1 MNRSTFLIA
10 SLAAAGAL
18 WIAPVV
24 AAAPPT
30 SPRDVAKAAKAA
42 DLGRQARAAGEIGDF
57 EKAAELF
64 QQQLDLAP
72 DDRWGWYNLARTL
85 AALGKVDEGL
95 DALRQATEHGYDDYH
110 NLEDDALMKPI
121 TTSREGRTLLQDWSA
136 LLDQQLERNLEES
149 RDIIGGQGAE
159 RRIDRL
165 RIVVLTSR
173 EERTL
178 DDAQDQLEL
187 VAQWAQKDFFPE
199 LTDPIAAATDPWVV
213 IVLPEKK
220 EFETWAKQYLTAQ
233 SALTKNPRGGV
244 VAGGSASI
252 GGAYD
257 RETRRLVARDLG
269 PSLRHEFAH
278 VLHWRL
284 CDRAKQIHPIWVQEG
299 LCALP
304 EDYDPAAEGG
314 MVPAASW
321 RSNTAKRMLSAGAL
335 TSIEDLIRT
344 PRETFMG
351 ARPLGWYAQSRT
363 LFLYIQMEGKL
374 PAWSL
379 AYRDAMRD
387 VDAEDPGAQ
396 ARAADKAFEAA
407 FGKPTKGIDKD
418 YRKWLR
424 DLPEV
429 PEDVPQGAASL
440 GVEVQNGL
448 GEGPAVVSLR
458 LKDSPF
464 KTGDIIYS
472 LDDRRIAD
480 IPELVR
486 ILASYRPGDDVRVVV
501 RRGDNER
508 ELNVE
513 LTPR

>member
-1 MNRSTFLIA
+1 
-10 SLAAAGAL
+10 
-18 WIAPVV
+18 
-24 AAAPPT
+24 
-30 SPRDVAKAAKAA
+30 
-42 DLGRQARAAGEIGDF
+42 
-57 EKAAELF
+57 
-64 QQQLDLAP
+64 
-72 DDRWGWYNLARTL
+72 
-85 AALGKVDEGL
+85 
-95 DALRQATEHGYDDYH
+95 
-110 NLEDDALMKPI
+110 
-121 TTSREGRTLLQDWSA
+121 
-136 LLDQQLERNLEES
+136 
-149 RDIIGGQGAE
+149 
-159 RRIDRL
+159 
-165 RIVVLTSR
+165 
-173 EERTL
+173 
-178 DDAQDQLEL
+178 
-187 VAQWAQKDFFPE
+187 
-199 LTDPIAAATDPWVV
+199 
-213 IVLPEKK
+213 
-220 EFETWAKQYLTAQ
+220 
-233 SALTKNPRGGV
+233 
-244 VAGGSASI
+244 
-252 GGAYD
+252 
-257 RETRRLVARDLG
+257 
-269 PSLRHEFAH
+269 
-278 VLHWRL
+278 
-284 CDRAKQIHPIWVQEG
+284 
-299 LCALP
+299 
-304 EDYDPAAEGG
+304 

-321 RSNTAKRMLSAGAL
+321 RSNTAKRMLSGGAL
-335 TSIEDLIRT
+335 TSIDDLIRT

-351 ARPLGWYAQSRT
+351 VRPLGWYAQSRT

-486 ILASYRPGDDVRVVV
+486 ILASYRPGVVVRVVV

-508 ELNVE
+508 ELRVE